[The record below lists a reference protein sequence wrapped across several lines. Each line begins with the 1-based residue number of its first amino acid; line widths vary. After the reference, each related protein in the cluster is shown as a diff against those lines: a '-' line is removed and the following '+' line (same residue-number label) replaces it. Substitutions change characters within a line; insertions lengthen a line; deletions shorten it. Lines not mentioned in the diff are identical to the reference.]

1 MCWCVCVTMLWIDC
15 GGCEWN
21 TIRNILIANTDVE
34 NSKKLLV
41 FILSAHYHT
50 LHSTPNIVSTT
61 LTLIK
66 RSGALTDQV
75 KSFSKLF
82 SHKIKEININDTG
95 HRKTHTRPTLKYR
108 HAHTN
113 FNSILYRTHDILFTR
128 IPLFNYF
135 MLSYICIRKSNR
147 SERKSVRLSSLP
159 LFDSCQYL
167 FQCCCLFIFK
177 HLSTIF
183 L

>member
-1 MCWCVCVTMLWIDC
+1 MCWCVCVTILWMDC

-50 LHSTPNIVSTT
+50 LHSTPNIVITT
-61 LTLIK
+61 VTLNK
-66 RSGALTDQV
+66 RFKAPTDPA

-82 SHKIKEININDTG
+82 SHKIKEININDTS
-95 HRKTHTRPTLKYR
+95 HRKPTRARTYITGTHMLTLTQCYA
-108 HAHTN
+108 AHTI
-113 FNSILYRTHDILFTR
+113 SYLGGYHYLIISCCR
-128 IPLFNYF
+128 IFI
-135 MLSYICIRKSNR
+135 YIRIGNR

-159 LFDSCQYL
+159 SLTAVNRSL
-167 FQCCCLFIFK
+167 LCCL
-177 HLSTIF
+177 L
-183 L
+183 